1 MVSVKQHLQ
10 SVFQYFVLGLISFVA
25 LNAVAADSS
34 LVDLKKSGK
43 LRVAVDVTYP
53 PMEFE
58 TPDGKPT
65 GFDVDL
71 ADQLAKKLGVNAEFV
86 VMSWDGILAGL
97 VSNRY
102 DVIISSMSI
111 TPERQQKV
119 DFVEYMQMGQVFVTR
134 KKDKPVSKETDLTDK
149 VIAVQADTTSQAAVV
164 EMQKK
169 GIKIKDLKA
178 FKGATDTFSAL
189 RSFQADVIVVDEP
202 VGLYYA
208 AKDPNHFAVTGQA
221 VKPEPI
227 GVAVRK
233 NSSTL
238 MKEIEKTLSSM
249 KKDGSF
255 KTISLKWFKTDIS
268 AKK

>member
-1 MVSVKQHLQ
+1 MTINKL
-10 SVFQYFVLGLISFVA
+10 F
-25 LNAVAADSS
+25 AVILFTAMLPLLPAHSADSS
-34 LVDLKKSGK
+34 LVDLKKTGK
-43 LRVAVDVTYP
+43 LRVAIDVTYP

-65 GFDVDL
+65 GFDVEL
-71 ADQLAKKLGVNAEFV
+71 AESMAKKMGVNAEFV

-111 TPERQQKV
+111 TDERKQKV
-119 DFVEYMQMGQVFVTR
+119 DFVEYMQMGQVFVAR
-134 KKDKPVSKETDLTDK
+134 KKDQPITNEKDLAGK
-149 VIAVQADTTSQAAVV
+149 IVAVQADTTSMAAVQ

-169 GIKIKDLKA
+169 GIAIKDVKA

-189 RSFQADVIVVDEP
+189 RSFQADVIVTDEP

-208 AKDPNHFAVTGQA
+208 AKDANFFAVTGEA
-221 VKPEPI
+221 VRPEPI
-227 GVAVRK
+227 GIAVRK
-233 NSSTL
+233 NSATL
-238 MKEIEKTLSSM
+238 MKEIEKTLTTM

-255 KTISLKWFKTDIS
+255 KQISLKWFNSDIS